1 MQGRIEK
8 NTAMAYNDTTV
19 HSWHS
24 VSRFHA
30 RMKICLQNATNGAV
44 NCSQSRGTFKWRG
57 ELYRIH
63 QTQKEEIVWNFGKR
77 KDGDF

>member
-8 NTAMAYNDTTV
+8 NEGIKYNDTTV

-30 RMKICLQNATNGAV
+30 RMKICLQNAM
-44 NCSQSRGTFKWRG
+44 S
-57 ELYRIH
+57 ELFA
-63 QTQKEEIVWNFGKR
+63 KLWNVR
-77 KDGDF
+77 MAR